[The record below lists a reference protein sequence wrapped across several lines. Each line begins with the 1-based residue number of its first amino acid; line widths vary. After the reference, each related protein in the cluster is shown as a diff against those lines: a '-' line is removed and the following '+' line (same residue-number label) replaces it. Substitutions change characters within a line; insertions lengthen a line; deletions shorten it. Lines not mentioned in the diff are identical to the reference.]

1 MTFEDLRCTHYDFC
15 FIRNCFSPD
24 SDFLRQLLFFFNAC
38 NSGDF
43 VLLVEACRFIRYFV
57 QANGE
62 YKKKKNIFLAIFKI
76 DVGLSSDKFLNLK
89 FYGSCLLRFFFSS
102 QDGSVD

>member
-38 NSGDF
+38 NRGDF
-43 VLLVEACRFIRYFV
+43 VLLVEACRFVRHFV

-62 YKKKKNIFLAIFKI
+62 YKKKEKHF
-76 DVGLSSDKFLNLK
+76 SSIDKFLNLK
-89 FYGSCLLRFFFSS
+89 FYGSCLLRFFSS
-102 QDGSVD
+102 VKTDLLIDFY